1 MINLESNNTVTTNI
15 NGTFRFPKLSE
26 NLHDFSIK
34 ISKPGYLTRHIRN
47 ISTESSG
54 IMFGTINEPIV
65 LLAGDV
71 NEDDKINMADVVKM
85 TSAFSTNST
94 DEQFDSSCDLNIDN
108 QVNMI
113 DVIILA
119 KNFNKTSDDY

>member
-1 MINLESNNTVTTNI
+1 
-15 NGTFRFPKLSE
+15 
-26 NLHDFSIK
+26 
-34 ISKPGYLTRHIRN
+34 
-47 ISTESSG
+47 
-54 IMFGTINEPIV
+54 MFGTINEPIV

-119 KNFNKTSDDY
+119 KNFNKTSDDYQLPFVNSFQNINSKETIIHTKLYPKLKEYWDKEIF